1 MAVPGLRGTQALT
14 TTSIGLVVVVVSRR
28 WNWRKE
34 VKSTDWTWHLIAKQT
49 AIYGNDTC
57 RFPAHKRVLAGC
69 NYYRDRFSSIALRR
83 RSGSQMALTLPRLPD
98 LPFRRVLSLLD
109 PPALAVLATACKG
122 LRARIPC
129 PPEQQFV
136 LSVEAVLR
144 EVASLPVSEELA
156 RPLFQLLDQW
166 NARIHARLMDK
177 FLQVPGFRC
186 LTWSTEQFRRNPRD
200 FHEAR
205 DYRLEMTFRKGQGPG
220 GPRRAFLILQCEYDN
235 IQLRSEDD
243 RDLPRNDGWFNIFI
257 RFSDNSNGG
266 ICVETKRRSENT
278 GARFNRDVYDFAMHA
293 GNITLAMEAFGF
305 QTVKELWDL
314 LSMAFSKN
322 WHEKLKDAD
331 GYYRIRAHVVAFFDE
346 VKKQLTQQRFERA
359 QLSPKENAVIFENY
373 SDDAFL
379 ASASIINSATSTQLS
394 ILNKRMQDVIA
405 IFEKHQSM
413 LQQTHNRRFLE
424 FSKESRP
431 HTIQSII
438 SRSARNNSS
447 IWMHERFRGHAEL
460 FWKVSDKAIFMAP
473 AVSFSTK
480 EAELAPKRTTTL
492 DRDLPAPGFKN
503 RHMVDLVP
511 PLTPRQMRLLEWAL
525 ANIRIVDTVY
535 FSILGHGYIPAL
547 VVSCEYE
554 INDNAKIC
562 SDNHHGCVVDA
573 RELQSI
579 IACSGGVEAGTR
591 EEFLTLLFAVAAA
604 AVSTINTCG
613 CGDRSPSV
621 FLDNFAFSDGQWQT
635 MTFWA
640 VIGAFKTI
648 TLPGM

>member
-1 MAVPGLRGTQALT
+1 
-14 TTSIGLVVVVVSRR
+14 
-28 WNWRKE
+28 
-34 VKSTDWTWHLIAKQT
+34 
-49 AIYGNDTC
+49 
-57 RFPAHKRVLAGC
+57 
-69 NYYRDRFSSIALRR
+69 
-83 RSGSQMALTLPRLPD
+83 MALTLPRLPD

-186 LTWSTEQFRRNPRD
+186 LTWSTEQLRRNPRD

-205 DYRLEMTFRKGQGPG
+205 DYRLEMIFRKGQGSG
-220 GPRRAFLILQCEYDN
+220 GPRQAFLILQCEYDN

-243 RDLPRNDGWFNIFI
+243 RDLPRDDGWFNIFI
-257 RFSDNSNGG
+257 RFSDNSSGG

-278 GARFNRDVYDFAMHA
+278 GTRFNRDVYDFAMNA

-305 QTVKELWDL
+305 QTVNELWDL

-331 GYYRIRAHVVAFFDE
+331 GYYRIRAHVAAFFDE
-346 VKKQLTQQRFERA
+346 VKKQLTQQRFEWA
-359 QLSPKENAVIFENY
+359 QLSPEENAVIFENY

-379 ASASIINSATSTQLS
+379 ASASIINSPTSTQL
-394 ILNKRMQDVIA
+394 ITLNTRMQDVIA

-413 LQQTHNRRFLE
+413 LQQTHNHRFHQ
-424 FSKESRP
+424 FSKKSRS

-438 SRSARNNSS
+438 SHSACNNSS

-460 FWKVSDKAIFMAP
+460 FWKVSDKAIFMASRSVR
-473 AVSFSTK
+473 ALRGETALKLWLESTYRSFSTT

-503 RHMVDLVP
+503 RQMVDLVP
-511 PLTPRQMRLLEWAL
+511 PLTPRHMRLLEWAL

-547 VVSCEYE
+547 VASSEYE
-554 INDNAKIC
+554 IKVCMPLLVIAEKCLIFSLFSSSKKSVSGPPVQIKFSHNSWNGCMHAGYCFAILSTTQRFAQTTTVPHKDPRFN
-562 SDNHHGCVVDA
+562 GCVVDA

-579 IACSGGVEAGTR
+579 IACSGGAEAGTR

-613 CGDRSPSV
+613 CGDRSPCV
-621 FLDNFAFSDGQWQT
+621 FLDNFAFSDGQWHN

-640 VIGAFKTI
+640 AIGAFETI
-648 TLPGM
+648 TLPGTD